1 MTRNDTVTPD
11 VDLRDSASEAH
22 GAQDA
27 SPEDSADSS
36 AEGTSQPTAQAEAVG
51 SKRVKHPRR
60 RRRLMI
66 VGAAGLGLLWWVGW
80 HSQVTLVQHVVVD
93 APRGI
98 SEESIRLA
106 SGISAADHVPS
117 VDEDAVRLGIMEAIP
132 AVADVQLERSLPDTI
147 RLAVVTRTPLAAVES
162 GNGLY
167 VMDAEGVIF
176 DKVAGAKDL
185 PVIRARTDESRE
197 TARSVLLAIPDT
209 LRKRVVRV
217 SAGSRDDVT
226 LNLRG
231 GATVRWGSVEDSALK
246 ARVLAGL
253 MSVKAT
259 RYDVSAPL
267 LPTTKG
273 SPTSSTT
280 LG

>member
-1 MTRNDTVTPD
+1 MTENDTVTPD
-11 VDLRDSASEAH
+11 VDLTDSA
-22 GAQDA
+22 
-27 SPEDSADSS
+27 
-36 AEGTSQPTAQAEAVG
+36 AQAREAEDG
-51 SKRVKHPRR
+51 TPAAQPAEDAPELAGQAKPAGRKRARHPRL
-60 RRRLMI
+60 RRRLVI
-66 VGAAGLGLLWWVGW
+66 AGAAGLGLLWWVGW
-80 HSQVTLVQHVVVD
+80 HSQVTLVQHVVVE

-147 RLAVVTRTPLAAVES
+147 RLSVVTRSPMAVVES
-162 GNGLY
+162 GNGFY

-176 DKVAGAKDL
+176 DKVARSKDL
-185 PVIRARTDESRE
+185 PVIRAGTDESRE
-197 TARSVLLAIPDT
+197 TARSVLLAIPDD

-217 SAGSRDDVT
+217 TAGSRDDVT
-226 LNLRG
+226 LGLRG

-273 SPTSSTT
+273 LPEASTT

>member
-1 MTRNDTVTPD
+1 MTNNDTVTPD
-11 VDLRDSASEAH
+11 ADLMDSAEQVQDAQDNPAEVESNDESAESARRAH
-22 GAQDA
+22 GA
-27 SPEDSADSS
+27 
-36 AEGTSQPTAQAEAVG
+36 GR
-51 SKRVKHPRR
+51 KRAKRPRL
-60 RRRLMI
+60 RRRLVI
-66 VGAAGLGLLWWVGW
+66 VGAAGLGALWWLGW

-98 SEESIRLA
+98 SQESIRLA

-147 RLAVVTRTPLAAVES
+147 RLQVVSRTPMAAVES
-162 GNGLY
+162 GDGFY
-167 VMDAEGVIF
+167 VMDAEGVMF
-176 DKVAGAKDL
+176 DRVASAKDL

-197 TARSVLLAIPDT
+197 TARSVLLAIPDD

-217 SAGSRDDVT
+217 SAGSQDDVT
-226 LNLRG
+226 LGLRG

-273 SPTSSTT
+273 SPVSSTT
-280 LG
+280 PG

>member
-1 MTRNDTVTPD
+1 MTNNDTVTPD
-11 VDLRDSASEAH
+11 ADLMDSAEQVQDAQENPAEVESNDESAESSRRAH
-22 GAQDA
+22 GA
-27 SPEDSADSS
+27 
-36 AEGTSQPTAQAEAVG
+36 GR
-51 SKRVKHPRR
+51 KRAKRPRL
-60 RRRLMI
+60 RRRLVI
-66 VGAAGLGLLWWVGW
+66 VGAAGLGALWWLGW

-98 SEESIRLA
+98 SQESIRLA

-147 RLAVVTRTPLAAVES
+147 RLQVVSRTPMAAVES
-162 GNGLY
+162 GDGFY
-167 VMDAEGVIF
+167 VMDAEGVMF
-176 DKVAGAKDL
+176 DRVASAKDL

-197 TARSVLLAIPDT
+197 TARSVLLAIPDD

-217 SAGSRDDVT
+217 SAGSQDDVT
-226 LNLRG
+226 LGLRG

-273 SPTSSTT
+273 SPVSSTT
-280 LG
+280 PG